1 MRAGEIGGEQRVPPP
16 LLVIHEAAREIALQE
31 SGGAAVPVGP
41 GKIRI
46 ERDRVIA
53 CRDGPF
59 GIAARRQD
67 EAQARMCLG
76 QCRIGGDRGADFALG
91 PCQIVKIGQGI
102 AQCQPCMGMR
112 RREGERPRQ

>member
-1 MRAGEIGGEQRVPPP
+1 
-16 LLVIHEAAREIALQE
+16 
-31 SGGAAVPVGP
+31 
-41 GKIRI
+41 
-46 ERDRVIA
+46 
-53 CRDGPF
+53 
-59 GIAARRQD
+59 
-67 EAQARMCLG
+67 MCLG